1 MRRPGR
7 EPLVGRALVAGMEGA
22 AGAEAAMVP
31 AEAAMVP
38 AEAAMVL
45 AEAAMVPAMA
55 VAQSCS
61 HRDIVPGWW
70 RSPSCWSGCRS

>member
-1 MRRPGR
+1 M
-7 EPLVGRALVAGMEGA
+7 GRALVAAMEGA
-22 AGAEAAMVP
+22 AGAEAAMVPAEAAMVP